1 MNVVVS
7 PVGVGVGLRVHTRP
21 NEPAK
26 THVYGVR
33 AVLRTIADE
42 DLTSMEGPVEVPPS
56 SMAMAWTDDLDGSTI
71 TTAVTERV
79 LRVGRKHSCVGR
91 ANKHA
96 GGEV

>member
-33 AVLRTIADE
+33 AVNTRVIAE
-42 DLTSMEGPVEVPPS
+42 DLTSMAGPPVEVPPMS
-56 SMAMAWTDDLDGSTI
+56 SMSMALTDDLDGSTM
-71 TTAVTERV
+71 ERV
-79 LRVGRKHSCVGR
+79 LERNT
-91 ANKHA
+91 AL
-96 GGEV
+96 